1 VEVNTM
7 FWIGLLIGAIIGAGI
22 MVFVYKNNIGKAT
35 MYAEEMEKKYN
46 ELKAAVKEKA
56 GKV

>member
-1 VEVNTM
+1 M